1 MKQEVK
7 RAALHELIEF
17 VTTSGSSTAA
27 AAAGM
32 NNNNKVKDKDNKDS
46 SGNQDKDQGDKDVD
60 GPPSLLS
67 TTFESLFYQDMV
79 NTV

>member
-27 AAAGM
+27 AAAGI

-46 SGNQDKDQGDKDVD
+46 SGSEDKDVD